1 MSGNVSILDGGDA
14 SNNNTSFKYDK
25 VNGYILADGQ
35 IIIKDEESKRVP
47 NTDPIIDGVYIN
59 GGLQSSKSNDGKS
72 ILFNRYLRLED
83 RLKFPLLAIDLH
95 PKYGILGEKFFGSK
109 YIIQTIELGVKP

>member
-35 IIIKDEESKRVP
+35 IIIEDEESKRVP

-59 GGLQSSKSNDGKS
+59 GGLQSLGSDKS
-72 ILFNRYLRLED
+72 IVFNRYLRLQD
-83 RLKFPLLAIDLH
+83 RVKFPLLAIDLH

-109 YIIQTIELGVKP
+109 YIIQIIELGVKP